1 MKILKSVIGLVA
13 GMGAGAIVTNIVS
26 AAIPKDTNKISK
38 IGYVLGGICIVGI
51 VSDKASKYA
60 EDLVEQAEEGYKN
73 IKELTGSVNLDKIEF
88 DTKEKAEDILNNMEK
103 LLADYGNVTLS
114 DVLTM
119 LGLESGEEDTKKG
132 WDELYTARVHKY
144 KEKYLLLLPRMK
156 VLEGDDK

>member
-73 IKELTGSVNLDKIEF
+73 IKEMTDLNNFEKVLF
-88 DTKEKAEDILNNMEK
+88 DTEEEAKSILDDMKTILEAEKEVTRANLLVLMGFIPKPGDEKVGWINLCKSKVIKAKD
-103 LLADYGNVTLS
+103 D
-114 DVLTM
+114 
-119 LGLESGEEDTKKG
+119 
-132 WDELYTARVHKY
+132 
-144 KEKYLLLLPRMK
+144 YLLLLPRMK
-156 VLEGDDK
+156 ILEGDDK